1 MKVEEFIDVLQCDFF
16 TGVPDSQLKA
26 LCNYL
31 MNTYWIDKNHHII
44 AANEWN
50 AVGIAAWYHLAT
62 GKTPV
67 VYLQNSWEG
76 NIINPVASLLN
87 DNVYWIPCVFVIWW
101 RWEPWVHDEPQHI
114 YQWKITLELLDVMD
128 ISYFIITP
136 ETPVEEINKIMEEF
150 KSLLWNG
157 KQVAFIIKKNAL
169 TYGWEVEYKN
179 NNIMK
184 REEIIEHIVKF
195 SWEDP
200 IISTTGKTS
209 RELFEIRER
218 NGQSHEYDFLTVG
231 SMWHTSSIAL
241 WVAINKPNQK
251 VWCIDWDWSC
261 LMHMWALAVN
271 WELNVNNLVHIV
283 INNSAHESV
292 WWMPTALQNVNLW
305 DMAKTC
311 GYKQT
316 FLANNFEEL
325 DEILREAKDS
335 NELTFIEIKA
345 TIGARNDLG
354 RPTTSTI
361 ENKENFMKYLID
373 NTRYG
378 IK

>member
-1 MKVEEFIDVLQCDFF
+1 MKVEEFIDVLQCNFF

-50 AVGIAAWYHLAT
+50 AVWIAAWYHLAT
-62 GKTPV
+62 GKTPI

-87 DNVYWIPCVFVIWW
+87 DNVYWIPCIFVIWW
-101 RWEPWVHDEPQHI
+101 RWEPWVHDEPQHV
-114 YQWKITLELLDVMD
+114 YQGKATLGLLEDMD
-128 ISYFIITP
+128 IDYFVIDS
-136 ETPVEEINKIMEEF
+136 ETLIEDLNNKMEEF
-150 KSLLWNG
+150 KSLLWKG

-169 TYGWEVEYKN
+169 TYDWTVEYRN
-179 NNIMK
+179 NNTMK
-184 REEIIEHIVKF
+184 REEIIEHIVKY

-218 NGQSHEYDFLTVG
+218 NGQSHKYDFLTVW
-231 SMWHTSSIAL
+231 SMGHTSSIAL
-241 WVAINKPNQK
+241 GVAINKPNQK

-261 LMHMWALAVN
+261 LMHMGALAIN

-283 INNSAHESV
+283 INNWSHESV
-292 WWMPTALQNVNLW
+292 GWMPTALQNINLW
-305 DMAKTC
+305 EIAKAC
-311 GYKQT
+311 NYKQV
-316 FLANNFEEL
+316 LIAKNFKEL
-325 DEILREAKDS
+325 TDVLQIAKDS

-345 TIGARNDLG
+345 AIWARKDLG

-361 ENKENFMKYLID
+361 ENKENFMKKLNEIL
-373 NTRYG
+373 
-378 IK
+378 